1 MRVLMLILILSV
13 AAMQYQL
20 WFAKGSL
27 PKVWRLQQQLKQE
40 VDKNNQLVKRNSVLS
55 HEVTDLKKAKT
66 ALEERARTDLGMIRE
81 GEVYYQI
88 IPKKQ
93 QS

>member
-1 MRVLMLILILSV
+1 MRALMVILILSV

-27 PKVWRLQQQLKQE
+27 PKVWRLQQQLQQE
-40 VDKNNQLVKRNSVLS
+40 VDKNNKLMSRNNTLS
-55 HEVTDLKKAKT
+55 HEVGDLKRAKS
-66 ALEERARTDLGMIRE
+66 ALEERARTDLGMIKE

-88 IPKKQ
+88 VPKK
-93 QS
+93 SA